1 MVVDRAQLLGALP
14 GDVDLVVAGVGLDGG
29 GDPGALPVGEPFL
42 PGAQDRADPAERVTA
57 AAAVP
62 GGGLVDPAADLID
75 RERAE
80 PDDVEGV
87 HDRGGVGE
95 VVTDGACVV
104 VERVQGRDLDGG
116 AELLTALGQPVP
128 VDLPDRPGTR
138 SRPAARGGVRAGHG

>member
-1 MVVDRAQLLGALP
+1 
-14 GDVDLVVAGVGLDGG
+14 
-29 GDPGALPVGEPFL
+29 LPVGEPFL
-42 PGAQDRADPAERVTA
+42 PGTQDRADPVERVTP

-75 RERAE
+75 RVRAE

-95 VVTDGACVV
+95 VVIDGVLVA

-116 AELLTALGQPVP
+116 AELLPALGQPVP
-128 VDLPDRPGTR
+128 VDLPGPAGHQV
-138 SRPAARGGVRAGHG
+138 RPAARAGVRAGHG